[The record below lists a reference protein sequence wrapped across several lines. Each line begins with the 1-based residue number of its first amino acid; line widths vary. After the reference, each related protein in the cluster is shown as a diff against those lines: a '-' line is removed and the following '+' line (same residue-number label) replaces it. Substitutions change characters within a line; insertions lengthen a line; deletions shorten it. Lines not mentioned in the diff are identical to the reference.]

1 LLITL
6 PTYLYLITGLSQ
18 VMLSVGCVIKYKNLS
33 NNENPDLTPDQ
44 KRLAREKNKLVL
56 TILYIGIFLLMLGI
70 IIFFCA
76 WAGYCSEANG
86 SRCTFTK
93 PASTTLVVAIFNLVV
108 WALLVVA
115 TL

>member
-1 LLITL
+1 
-6 PTYLYLITGLSQ
+6 
-18 VMLSVGCVIKYKNLS
+18 MLSVGCIIKYKNLS

-44 KRLAREKNKLVL
+44 KKSLFEKNKLVL
-56 TILYIGIFLLMLGI
+56 TVLYVAISVLMLGI
-70 IIFFCA
+70 VVFFCA

-86 SRCTFTK
+86 SRCTFDK

-108 WALLVVA
+108 WVLLVVA